1 MKVFKKYYKMGQQ
14 EVINLLEKSNEWNTA
29 EEITNKLKTNG
40 RVVRRV
46 LVLFRY
52 NEIFRKKCKD
62 STHFKY
68 IYKAK

>member
-1 MKVFKKYYKMGQQ
+1 MNIGQQ
-14 EVINLLEKSNEWNTA
+14 EVMRLLEKNKDWNTA
-29 EEITNKLKTNG
+29 EEITNKLNTNG

-46 LVLFRY
+46 LMVLFRFD
-52 NEIFRKKCKD
+52 EILRKRCKK

>member
-1 MKVFKKYYKMGQQ
+1 MGQQ
-14 EVINLLEKSNEWNTA
+14 EVMIVLEKSKEWKTA

-40 RVVRRV
+40 RVVRRA
-46 LVLFRY
+46 LMVLFRY

-68 IYKAK
+68 VYKAK

>member
-1 MKVFKKYYKMGQQ
+1 MGQA
-14 EVINLLEKSNEWNTA
+14 EVINLLEKSNGWNTA
-29 EEITNKLKTNG
+29 EEITIKLKTNG
-40 RVVRRV
+40 RVVRRA
-46 LVLFRY
+46 LMVLFKY

>member
-1 MKVFKKYYKMGQQ
+1 MGQSD
-14 EVINLLEKSNEWNTA
+14 VINLLEKSKEWNTA

-40 RVVRRV
+40 RVVRRA
-46 LVLFRY
+46 LMVLFKY

-68 IYKAK
+68 VYKAR

>member
-1 MKVFKKYYKMGQQ
+1 MGQS
-14 EVINLLEKSNEWNTA
+14 EVINLLEKNKKWNTA

-40 RVVRRV
+40 RVVRRA
-46 LVLFRY
+46 LMVLFKY

-68 IYKAK
+68 VYKAR